1 MEKALD
7 ITLDELL
14 NKLGKTKEDLVM
26 SLNNLQQY
34 VESQEHGDLKYVS
47 LQRMFFLKEDFENH
61 IEDVKSHADSL
72 EYDISDDEAK
82 EIIWAFERE
91 NDSNIDENTQWD
103 CAIEQFVKRRDAK

>member
-34 VESQEHGDLKYVS
+34 VEFITANVL
-47 LQRMFFLKEDFENH
+47 F
-61 IEDVKSHADSL
+61 
-72 EYDISDDEAK
+72 
-82 EIIWAFERE
+82 
-91 NDSNIDENTQWD
+91 
-103 CAIEQFVKRRDAK
+103 KRRF